1 MFIHIIIIIV
11 IVIIITIIIVFV
23 TIITKSTIV
32 NIILPSSSS
41 SLSLSLSVLVAK
53 PQLVT
58 PVLQGY
64 GCFCSP
70 CVAQPP
76 SAAASA
82 FGGLRVSGFA
92 VILTVIPSL
101 IVVAILLVCF
111 YTIRKHR
118 SNSSI
123 PNAIAYSELHIGTHS
138 EVLGEGAHG
147 LILKGTFCGVAVSV
161 KRLLAPSNP
170 AYPSAFDF
178 EVDSKKSLDFGAGAA
193 YLARTQSS
201 TAQMQASP
209 SPNRAQRR
217 RNSFLELVFDN
228 LQVQLSLRVCMLC
241 PVKTTQT
248 TLTLHT
254 ASLPS
259 E

>member
-1 MFIHIIIIIV
+1 M
-11 IVIIITIIIVFV
+11 
-23 TIITKSTIV
+23 
-32 NIILPSSSS
+32 
-41 SLSLSLSVLVAK
+41 
-53 PQLVT
+53 
-58 PVLQGY
+58 
-64 GCFCSP
+64 
-70 CVAQPP
+70 AQPP

-118 SNSSI
+118 TNSSI

-178 EVDSKKSLDFGAGAA
+178 EVNSKKSLDFGAGAA
-193 YLARTQSS
+193 YLARTKSS
-201 TAQMQASP
+201 TSQMQVSP
-209 SPNRAQRR
+209 LPNRAQRR
-217 RNSFLELVFDN
+217 RNSFLELVSDN
-228 LQVQLSLRVCMLC
+228 LQVQLLVRMCMLC
-241 PVKTTQT
+241 PVKTNANNTDFAYCIAAVRATQ
-248 TLTLHT
+248 LVIHASKLHT
-254 ASLPS
+254 CPFLVVCKERPPNIMPSLPS
-259 E
+259 QFTHHEHASEVEQACEHCVTLSS